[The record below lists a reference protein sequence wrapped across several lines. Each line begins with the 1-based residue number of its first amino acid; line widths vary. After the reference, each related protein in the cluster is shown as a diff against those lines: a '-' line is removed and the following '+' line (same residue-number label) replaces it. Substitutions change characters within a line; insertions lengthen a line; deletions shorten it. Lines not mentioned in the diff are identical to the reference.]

1 MGSLLVCWETRTK
14 QDQQQKK
21 KKFRV
26 GVPWTSHGTQT
37 KKIYKKIYNKKIIK
51 RKRGFRV

>member
-26 GVPWTSHGTQT
+26 GVPWISHGNQT
-37 KKIYKKIYNKKIIK
+37 KKKKIKKNNNKKK
-51 RKRGFRV
+51 